1 MTHNGEAL
9 SRLRG
14 ITLGNLTLEQMD
26 AVLGSTTL
34 TPATADALEE
44 GAIVAAGMSAQRT
57 YANGN
62 LPIPEQSVIIASA
75 IAAGESHLLQPTGTE
90 IFNVIG
96 IEVVA
101 AAGTPSVSVLC
112 FNGSASCLLHT
123 GSSSTTASSFFPW
136 ETPFPLTNTAYLRV
150 DNADLSNP
158 VTVTIAY
165 HKVSL

>member
-1 MTHNGEAL
+1 MTHSNEAL

-14 ITLGNLTLEQMD
+14 ITLEDLTTEQMSS
-26 AVLGSTTL
+26 VLGPSSIS
-34 TPATADALEE
+34 PAVISQFEQAALLS
-44 GAIVAAGMSAQRT
+44 AAQSAQKT
-57 YANGN
+57 FPWGH
-62 LPIPEQSVIIASA
+62 PIPEQSVIIASA

-101 AAGTPSVSVLC
+101 AAGTPSVSVLS

-136 ETPFPLTNTAYLRV
+136 ESPFPLTNTAYLRV
-150 DNADLSNP
+150 DNADLSNA